1 MSLFQFMESVATVIP
16 DKWKRVGVA
25 LGLSQAQINAIDAQH
40 RGDPLDC
47 FAEVF
52 HLWQQLSTTQQPV
65 SWTTLVTV
73 LCSRTV
79 GEERLAGDLQE
90 HFIDNH

>member
-1 MSLFQFMESVATVIP
+1 MESVATVIP
-16 DKWKRVGVA
+16 DKWKRVGMA
-25 LGLSQAQINAIDAQH
+25 LGLSQAQINAINKHHLA
-40 RGDPLDC
+40 DPLDC

-52 HLWQQLSTTQQPV
+52 HLWQQLSTSQQPV
-65 SWTTLVTV
+65 NWTTLVTV

-79 GEERLAGDLQE
+79 GEEHLADNLQE

>member
-1 MSLFQFMESVATVIP
+1 MESVATVIP
-16 DKWKRVGVA
+16 DKWKRVGMA

-52 HLWQQLSTTQQPV
+52 HLWQQLSTPQQPV
-65 SWTTLVTV
+65 SWSTVVTV
-73 LCSRTV
+73 LNSRTV
-79 GEERLAGDLQE
+79 GEESLAGFLQE
-90 HFIDNH
+90 NFINSKY

>member
-16 DKWKRVGVA
+16 DKWKKVGVS
-25 LGLSQAQINAIDAQH
+25 LGLCQPQINAIDAQH

-52 HLWQQLSTTQQPV
+52 HLWQQLSTPQQPV
-65 SWTTLVTV
+65 SWTTLVTM
-73 LCSRTV
+73 LRSRTV
-79 GEERLAGDLQE
+79 GEELLANNLQE

>member
-1 MSLFQFMESVATVIP
+1 MESVATVIP
-16 DKWKRVGVA
+16 DKWRRVGVTI
-25 LGLSQAQINAIDAQH
+25 GLSQAQVNAIDAQH

-52 HLWQQLSTTQQPV
+52 HLWQQLSTPQQPV

-73 LCSRTV
+73 LRSCTV
-79 GEERLAGDLQE
+79 GEEHLAGVLQE
-90 HFIDNH
+90 HFIDNQH

>member
-1 MSLFQFMESVATVIP
+1 MSLFQFIENVATVIP
-16 DKWKRVGVA
+16 DKWKRVGVV

-40 RGDPLDC
+40 RGVPLDC

-52 HLWQQLSTTQQPV
+52 QSTPQQPV

-73 LCSRTV
+73 LRSRTV
-79 GEERLAGDLQE
+79 GEELLAGNLQE
-90 HFIDNH
+90 YFIDNH